1 MHNFIE
7 CYPQALTKEQ
17 CDGIISK
24 FRTDT
29 HLHSPGC
36 VAGGKI
42 DKLIKQSTDIT
53 NRFTDNNRSFY
64 NNIIYPALC
73 DGIKQ
78 YATKYDYM
86 LDLPEWCIEIDYNI
100 QVYKQGEGFGK
111 LHCEKQLLLPDRI
124 LAWMFYLNDAKSGT
138 TFPMQDITL
147 APKTGDLWIWPAYWT
162 HAHRGVVPNQGF
174 KCIATGWCVFKCNTN
189 WRKAIQEILDSE
201 LSDNDFQ

>member
-53 NRFTDNNRSFY
+53 N
-64 NNIIYPALC
+64 
-73 DGIKQ
+73 
-78 YATKYDYM
+78 
-86 LDLPEWCIEIDYNI
+86 
-100 QVYKQGEGFGK
+100 
-111 LHCEKQLLLPDRI
+111 
-124 LAWMFYLNDAKSGT
+124 
-138 TFPMQDITL
+138 
-147 APKTGDLWIWPAYWT
+147 
-162 HAHRGVVPNQGF
+162 
-174 KCIATGWCVFKCNTN
+174 
-189 WRKAIQEILDSE
+189 
-201 LSDNDFQ
+201 LSLIHI